1 MKRFDTYFLYS
12 LTLVISLFLFGG
24 MPSIPHRTPTHKHS
38 APTAEQRT
46 SHMVTFFDEKGKKL
60 GDCTSTA
67 IGPNAFLTAEH
78 CNDEGEGKLV
88 SFDLSTEKHILIAHA
103 DDNRDHVIYLFF
115 GSSFTHIET
124 VKTKAAVVG
133 ETVTIYGNIRG
144 EYPAIPRYGKVI
156 ECDDYSELDVAAG
169 EACYSL
175 KVDHGD
181 SGSAVFNTKGEI
193 VGLVTYAS
201 EEDNGSTSA
210 IGFSLN
216 FDAQHINAA
225 RAFVPRLPE

>member
-1 MKRFDTYFLYS
+1 MTRLDFYYFLS
-12 LTLVISLFLFGG
+12 VGLLSLFLLG
-24 MPSIPHRTPTHKHS
+24 PHEVPHFKTHKHS
-38 APTAEQRT
+38 APTTEQRT

-78 CNDEGEGKLV
+78 CNESGEGTLV
-88 SFDLSTEKHILIAHA
+88 SFDLSTEKHILIASA
-103 DDNRDHVIYLFF
+103 TDNRDHVIYLFY
-115 GSSFTHIET
+115 GSPFTHIET
-124 VKTKAAVVG
+124 VKTKAAMVG
-133 ETVTIYGNIRG
+133 ETVTIYGDIRG
-144 EYPAIPRYGKVI
+144 EYPAIPRYGKVL

-181 SGSAVFNTKGEI
+181 SGSAIFNTKGEI
-193 VGLVTYAS
+193 VGLVTYSA
-201 EEDNGSTSA
+201 EEDNGDTSA

-216 FDAQHINAA
+216 FDAQHLDAA
-225 RAFVPRLPE
+225 RTYVPKLVE

>member
-1 MKRFDTYFLYS
+1 MTRLDFYYFLS
-12 LTLVISLFLFGG
+12 VGLLALFLFGG
-24 MPSIPHRTPTHKHS
+24 MPSIPHFKTHKHS

-67 IGPNAFLTAEH
+67 IGPNAFLTADH

-103 DDNRDHVIYLFF
+103 EDNRDHVIYLFF
-115 GSSFTHIET
+115 GSPFTHIET